1 MLGEKFHK
9 QVPDKKVI
17 WESLIQSMTLIN
29 TTLQRKE
36 RYRISRMRY
45 GRLVNIFLVEM
56 CPLRYINRLKR
67 ILPILLSYVRN
78 VFLNTR

>member
-17 WESLIQSMTLIN
+17 WESPIQSMTLIN

-45 GRLVNIFLVEM
+45 GRLVNIFFGWNV
-56 CPLRYINRLKR
+56 
-67 ILPILLSYVRN
+67 PIKVYK
-78 VFLNTR
+78 

>member
-9 QVPDKKVI
+9 QVLDKKVI
-17 WESLIQSMTLIN
+17 WESPIQSMTLIN

-45 GRLVNIFLVEM
+45 GRLVN
-56 CPLRYINRLKR
+56 
-67 ILPILLSYVRN
+67 
-78 VFLNTR
+78 VFLG

>member
-17 WESLIQSMTLIN
+17 WESPIQSMTLIN

-45 GRLVNIFLVEM
+45 GRLVN
-56 CPLRYINRLKR
+56 
-67 ILPILLSYVRN
+67 
-78 VFLNTR
+78 VFLG